1 MPMKKALS
9 LPHLVFYGIGMILG
23 AGIYSIIGK
32 AAGVAQEGLWVS
44 FLLAAFC
51 AALTALSYA
60 ELATLYPQT
69 GGEYIYLKN
78 IFPTLPYLSLLCGS
92 MMVFAGISTA
102 ATVAMAFAGYMQ
114 QFVSLPTTV
123 TTIAI
128 LFLFTVINIIGIKES
143 SWMNIVFTLIE
154 ISGLIL
160 FITLGMQS
168 ENFGKVLST
177 PTLNGAVFSG
187 AALVIFAY
195 FGFENIVNLVE
206 ESREPQELPKGI
218 LISVAVSTVL
228 YLLVSLAALA
238 LGSPQELATSDAP
251 LSDIA
256 GKTSPSIAK
265 ALGGIAM
272 FSTANTVLISML
284 STSRVIF
291 SMAREKDLPQMFA
304 KFSAKRSTPW
314 MASVTV
320 FVLALTLL
328 PVGGIEVVASASSF
342 ATMFAFSVINLA
354 LIHLRFV
361 EPEKERSFKV
371 PFSIGKFPVL
381 TGMAALVSIVFLFFF
396 KKEVY
401 FLGAFVFIVTTVV
414 YFISRRNS

>member
-1 MPMKKALS
+1 
-9 LPHLVFYGIGMILG
+9 MILG

-44 FLLAAFC
+44 FLLAALC

-60 ELATLYPQT
+60 ELASLYPQT

-78 IFPTLPYLSLLCGS
+78 IFPRLPYLAVLCGS

-102 ATVAMAFAGYMQ
+102 ATVAMAFAGYLQ
-114 QFVSLPTTV
+114 QFISVPATLTTM
-123 TTIAI
+123 TI
-128 LFLFTVINIIGIKES
+128 LLVFTVINIIGIKES
-143 SWMNIVFTLIE
+143 SWMNIVFTFIE
-154 ISGLIL
+154 IAGLIL
-160 FITLGMQS
+160 FIGLGFQS

-206 ESREPQELPKGI
+206 ETREPRELPKGI
-218 LISVAVSTVL
+218 LISVAISTVL

-238 LGSPQELATSDAP
+238 LGSPQELAMSDAP

-256 GKTSPSIAK
+256 GKTNPFLAK
-265 ALGGIAM
+265 ALGGIAI

-291 SMAREKDLPQMFA
+291 SMAREKDLPKLFG
-304 KFSAKRSTPW
+304 KISVKRSTPW

-320 FVLALTLL
+320 FILALTLL

-342 ATMFAFSVINLA
+342 ATMLAFSVINLA

-361 EPEKERSFKV
+361 EPEKERFFKV

-381 TGMAALVSIVFLFFF
+381 TGLAALVSIAFLFFF

-401 FLGAFVFIVTTVV
+401 FLGAFVFVVTTSV
-414 YFISRRNS
+414 YFFSRRNS